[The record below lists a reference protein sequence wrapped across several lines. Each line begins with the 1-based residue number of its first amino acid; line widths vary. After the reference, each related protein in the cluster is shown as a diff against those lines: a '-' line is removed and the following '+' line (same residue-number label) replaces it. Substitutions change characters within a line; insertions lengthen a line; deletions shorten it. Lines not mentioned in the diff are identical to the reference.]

1 MLQPSYSGLLKIIRK
16 QNKLPKVQGKRSF
29 GPQPKP
35 FLSYLGVFQLFQ
47 TLQTWKTKTASS
59 LKIKRRCICKPPLP
73 LVKGRRC
80 EWRLPAVFQVN
91 EGFSPYLPLDLV
103 GASAGLFCAAVL
115 EIQSSFFMWLNCI
128 CNYNGLAEH

>member
-1 MLQPSYSGLLKIIRK
+1 M
-16 QNKLPKVQGKRSF
+16 
-29 GPQPKP
+29 
-35 FLSYLGVFQLFQ
+35 
-47 TLQTWKTKTASS
+47 
-59 LKIKRRCICKPPLP
+59 
-73 LVKGRRC
+73 
-80 EWRLPAVFQVN
+80 FQVN